1 MIKKHR
7 NKEHLN
13 SLILGAIENDR
24 IDELKFYTKLL
35 DDNKNSEFLKSA
47 LIKCKLESSKFL
59 SEMGFTIS
67 SPLFVLLNSP
77 IENMHSVYKLLID
90 LGYTFN
96 KTNNVGVHYSD
107 YTSDSIK
114 KYCIK
119 RILNP
124 YKVLD
129 NPNRI
134 DIAMKY
140 LENGFFTEKDFE
152 ETLIEISIKHKDSRF
167 KTIVTQ
173 YIREYKLN
181 KLL

>member
-77 IENMHSVYKLLID
+77 IENMYDDVLASKLID
-90 LGYTFN
+90 KILDNTKEDVIIVYTMPDDLTYENEKIN
-96 KTNNVGVHYSD
+96 KIFISSEDIMVI
-107 YTSDSIK
+107 IK
-114 KYCIK
+114 K
-119 RILNP
+119 
-124 YKVLD
+124 
-129 NPNRI
+129 
-134 DIAMKY
+134 
-140 LENGFFTEKDFE
+140 
-152 ETLIEISIKHKDSRF
+152 
-167 KTIVTQ
+167 
-173 YIREYKLN
+173 
-181 KLL
+181 